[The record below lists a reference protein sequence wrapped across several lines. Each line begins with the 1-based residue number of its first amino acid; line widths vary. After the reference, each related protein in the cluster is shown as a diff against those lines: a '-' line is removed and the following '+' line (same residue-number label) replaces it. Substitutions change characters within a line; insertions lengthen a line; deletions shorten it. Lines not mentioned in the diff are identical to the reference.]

1 MLLIQ
6 ALINGLLAGGVYASF
21 AAGLSLIFGVMGVLN
36 IAHGELVMLGAFAS
50 VWLFNATG
58 LDPLWSL
65 PLSFGLMFCLGWLI
79 QRLFLE
85 RIAGQPPVMSYILT
99 FGLHLIIANIA
110 LLVWTADPRAITT
123 GLSGQ
128 TISFGPI
135 DLPLL
140 KLITFAL
147 ALVIIGGLH
156 LLLSKT
162 ALGRSIRATAQDPG
176 MARMVGINVRTVFA
190 FTFALGAG
198 VTGLAGSLVAAV
210 RDVDVSMG
218 LPYTILAFC
227 VVVLGGMGY
236 LPGALIGG
244 LILGVVGELCTA
256 LLSPGLSGAITF
268 ALLYVMLVL
277 RPSGITGKGI
287 VE

>member
-6 ALINGLLAGGVYASF
+6 ALINGVLAGGVYASF

-58 LDPLWSL
+58 LGPLWSL
-65 PLSFGLMFCLGWLI
+65 PLSFGLMFILGWLI
-79 QRLFLE
+79 QRVFLD

-99 FGLHLIIANIA
+99 FGIHLIIANMA
-110 LLVWTADPRAITT
+110 LLAWTADPRAITT

-128 TISFGPI
+128 SIALGPI
-135 DLPLL
+135 DLPVL
-140 KLITFAL
+140 KLVTFFMAL
-147 ALVIIGGLH
+147 LIIGGLH
-156 LLLSKT
+156 VLLSRT
-162 ALGRSIRATAQDPG
+162 ALGRAIRATAQDRN

-198 VTGLAGSLVAAV
+198 LTGLAGSLVAAV

-236 LPGALIGG
+236 LPGALVGG
-244 LILGVVGELCTA
+244 LILGIVGELCTA
-256 LLSPGLSGAITF
+256 LLTTGWSSAITF
-268 ALLYVMLVL
+268 SLLYIMLVL
-277 RPSGITGKGI
+277 RPTGITGKGI

>member
-128 TISFGPI
+128 TISLGPI

-140 KLITFAL
+140 KLITFAV

-156 LLLSKT
+156 LVLSKT

-277 RPSGITGKGI
+277 RPTGITGKGI

>member
-6 ALINGLLAGGVYASF
+6 ALINGVLAGGVYASF

-65 PLSFGLMFCLGWLI
+65 PLSFCLMFVLGWLI

-85 RIAGQPPVMSYILT
+85 RIIGQPPVMSYILT

-123 GLSGQ
+123 GLSGE
-128 TISFGPI
+128 TLSIGSI
-135 DLPLL
+135 DLPVL
-140 KLITFAL
+140 KLITFGTAL
-147 ALVIIGGLH
+147 LIIGGLH
-156 LLLSKT
+156 ALLSKT
-162 ALGRSIRATAQDPG
+162 ALGRSIRATAQDRN

-256 LLSPGLSGAITF
+256 LLSPGWSGVITF
-268 ALLYVMLVL
+268 SLLYLMLVL
-277 RPSGITGKGI
+277 RPTGITGKGI